1 MSRSSKLSDLGTAPA
16 AARSRH
22 FSKRLFGFA
31 MGFAASF
38 AVASLVAFGTAVEA
52 REFAKPKEGHS
63 NETPKE
69 LENLEIEQRLGERI
83 DLDATFVDHEGKTV
97 RLGDFAKDGKPLLL
111 TLAYFNC
118 PSLCNFHLN
127 GLNDAFKAMKKP
139 LGEEFNVV
147 VVSFD
152 PKEKTPLAA
161 AKRENYL
168 KAYGRAEGANGFH
181 FLTGES
187 SAIEPLA
194 KAVGF
199 KYRWDESQKQYAHAA
214 AAYAISPDGTISRYF
229 YGITFDPKTV
239 RLSMIEASKGL
250 VGSLVDKLTL
260 FCFHYDPKESRYTVA
275 AFNVMRAGGVL
286 MLLVLGAFLLP
297 FWIRARKETEAVK
310 AGHET
315 EK

>member
-1 MSRSSKLSDLGTAPA
+1 MNDRLKPLNSFFRSEAHNRVSRSFVMDCILGCFLVVSLASWSTA
-16 AARSRH
+16 S
-22 FSKRLFGFA
+22 
-31 MGFAASF
+31 
-38 AVASLVAFGTAVEA
+38 A
-52 REFAKPKEGHS
+52 REFAKPQEGHS
-63 NETPKE
+63 NETPKD
-69 LENLEIEQRLGERI
+69 LENLDIEQRLGEKV
-83 DLDATFVDHEGKTV
+83 DLEAAFIDHEGKTV
-97 RLGDFAKDGKPLLL
+97 RLRDYVKDGKPVLLS
-111 TLAYFNC
+111 LAYFNC

-127 GLNDAFKAMKKP
+127 GLNDAFKAMAKP
-139 LGEEFNVV
+139 LGDEFNVV
-147 VVSFD
+147 ILSFD

-161 AKRENYL
+161 AKRSSYL
-168 KAYGRAEGANGFH
+168 KAYGRPEGAKGWH

-187 SAIEPLA
+187 VSIEPMA

-199 KYRWDESQKQYAHAA
+199 KYRWDQEQKQYAHAA

-275 AFNVMRAGGVL
+275 AFNVMRAGGVM

-297 FWIRARKETEAVK
+297 FWIRARKETGAVT
-310 AGHET
+310 AGAKT

>member
-1 MSRSSKLSDLGTAPA
+1 MSEMDSLCFLSSRAHGSTHETAP
-16 AARSRH
+16 R
-22 FSKRLFGFA
+22 RLISSVLLGSVLVFA
-31 MGFAASF
+31 LTT
-38 AVASLVAFGTAVEA
+38 AVVVEA

-63 NETPKE
+63 NETPKD
-69 LENLEIEQRLGERI
+69 LENLDIEQKLGDKI
-83 DLDATFVDHEGKTV
+83 DLDATFVDHEGKSV
-97 RLGDFAKDGKPLLL
+97 RLADYVKDGKPLLL
-111 TLAYFNC
+111 SLAYFNC

-127 GLNDAFKAMKKP
+127 GLNDAFKAMAKP
-139 LGEEFNVV
+139 LGDEFNVV

-152 PKEKTPLAA
+152 PKEKTPLAS

-168 KAYGRAEGANGFH
+168 KAYGRPEGAKGWH

-187 SAIEPLA
+187 PAIEPLA
-194 KAVGF
+194 NAVGF
-199 KYRWDESQKQYAHAA
+199 KYRWDEEQKQYAHAA

-275 AFNVMRAGGVL
+275 AFNVMRAGGVM

-297 FWIRARKETEAVK
+297 FWIRSRKETGAVRTG
-310 AGHET
+310 AET

>member
-1 MSRSSKLSDLGTAPA
+1 MSEILRSFNSEVQFQARKPAPRSFGIGWMVGCLLAISLVSGT
-16 AARSRH
+16 
-22 FSKRLFGFA
+22 
-31 MGFAASF
+31 
-38 AVASLVAFGTAVEA
+38 VASA

-63 NETPKE
+63 NETPKS
-69 LENLEIEQRLGERI
+69 LENLDIEQRLGEKV
-83 DLDATFVDHEGKTV
+83 DLEATFLDHEGKTV
-97 RLGDFAKDGKPLLL
+97 RLADYVKDGKPLLL
-111 TLAYFNC
+111 SLAYFNC

-127 GLNDAFKAMKKP
+127 GLNDAFKAMAKP
-139 LGEEFNVV
+139 LGDEFNVV
-147 VVSFD
+147 IVSFD
-152 PKEKTPLAA
+152 PKEKTPLAS
-161 AKRENYL
+161 AKRQNYL
-168 KAYGRAEGANGFH
+168 KAYGRPDGAKGWH

-187 SAIEPLA
+187 VAIEPLA

-199 KYRWDESQKQYAHAA
+199 KYRWDEEQKQYAHAA

-275 AFNVMRAGGVL
+275 AFNVMRAGGVM

-297 FWIRARKETEAVK
+297 FWIRARKETGAVT
-310 AGHET
+310 AGAET

>member
-1 MSRSSKLSDLGTAPA
+1 MKRIPLSI
-16 AARSRH
+16 
-22 FSKRLFGFA
+22 LF
-31 MGFAASF
+31 
-38 AVASLVAFGTAVEA
+38 VILVAIAFLISLTVGTVGQA
-52 REFAKPKEGHS
+52 REFAKPKEGHA
-63 NETPKE
+63 NETPKD
-69 LENLEIEQRLGERI
+69 LENLDIEQRLGEKI
-83 DLDATFVDHEGKTV
+83 DLTATFVDHEGKNV
-97 RLGDFAKDGKPLLL
+97 RLGDFTKDGKPLLL
-111 TLAYFNC
+111 SLAYFNC

-127 GLNDAFKAMKKP
+127 GLNDSFKAMAKP
-139 LGEEFNVV
+139 LGDEFNVV

-152 PKEKTPLAA
+152 PKEKTPLAF

-168 KAYGRAEGANGFH
+168 KAYGRPEGAKGWH
-181 FLTGES
+181 FLTGELA
-187 SAIEPLA
+187 AIEPLA

-199 KYRWDESQKQYAHAA
+199 KYRWDETQKQYAHAA

-239 RLSMIEASKGL
+239 RLSMIEASRGL

-297 FWIRARKETEAVK
+297 FWIRARKETGK
-310 AGHET
+310 
-315 EK
+315 